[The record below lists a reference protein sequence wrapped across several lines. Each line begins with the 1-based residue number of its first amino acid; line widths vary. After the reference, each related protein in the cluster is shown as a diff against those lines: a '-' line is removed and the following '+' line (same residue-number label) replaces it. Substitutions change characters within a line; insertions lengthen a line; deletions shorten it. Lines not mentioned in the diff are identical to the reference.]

1 MKIGVDIDGVL
12 IDFEERLRYRAA
24 IFDYTERK
32 NTLLKSNDYYWVQDE
47 YEWSPDEWD
56 IFKKNIY

>member
-32 NTLLKSNDYYWVQDE
+32 KYIIKV
-47 YEWSPDEWD
+47 
-56 IFKKNIY
+56 K